1 MPKATFIKS
10 AIYYFVRARET
21 AIVVCCPL
29 KKNCQSEGYLT
40 FQGRKE
46 FNFKGYV
53 HKNPDIFGTAT
64 ILHESTF
71 RSHESSE
78 SAQRCLETA
87 LRRGLTVTAQVARK
101 SSRLKPELSR
111 LKC

>member
-71 RSHESSE
+71 RSHETGE
-78 SAQRCLETA
+78 SAHRT
-87 LRRGLTVTAQVARK
+87 RIV
-101 SSRLKPELSR
+101 LKLLSR
-111 LKC
+111 GV